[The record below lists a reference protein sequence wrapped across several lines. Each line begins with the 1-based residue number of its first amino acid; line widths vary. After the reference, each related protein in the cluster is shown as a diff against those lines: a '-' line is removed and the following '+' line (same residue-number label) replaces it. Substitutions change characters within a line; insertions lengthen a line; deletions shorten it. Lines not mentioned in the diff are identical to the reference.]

1 MADAS
6 VTVASSTQIAYVSSG
21 ASIAAA
27 AFNVSTDIANALTST
42 NMKRWPRCDATL
54 MVSQGSSTASTL
66 MAIPLFRRDI
76 NIDGTSDE
84 AIPGTLTQAHFVG
97 NFILASSTSTAGAQ
111 YMKITDIPL
120 PATTDCEFYI
130 SNALTNLISAGWTLK
145 ITPKT
150 DVGSTV

>member
-6 VTVASSTQIAYVSSG
+6 TTVVSSTQIAHVSNG

-27 AFNVSTDIANALTST
+27 GFSTTIDTALTST
-42 NMKRWPRCDATL
+42 NMKKWPRCDATL
-54 MVSQGSSTASTL
+54 YVTQASTTATTL
-66 MAIPLFRRDI
+66 MSIPLFRRDI
-76 NIDGTSDE
+76 NIDGTMDE
-84 AIPGTLTQAHFVG
+84 GIPTSSTQAHYVG
-97 NFILASSTSTAGAQ
+97 SFILPASTAASAV
-111 YMKITDIPL
+111 MNINDIPL

-150 DVGSTV
+150 DVGSTT